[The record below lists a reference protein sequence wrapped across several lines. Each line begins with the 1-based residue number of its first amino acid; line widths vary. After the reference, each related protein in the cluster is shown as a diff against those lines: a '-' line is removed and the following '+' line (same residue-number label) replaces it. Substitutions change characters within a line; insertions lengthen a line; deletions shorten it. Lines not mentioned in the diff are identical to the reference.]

1 MITRLIGA
9 AALAAA
15 GYYLLNKQKQGA
27 FGNAGS
33 SVRET
38 IEVDVPIRTAY
49 DQWTQFEE
57 FPTFMESVQEIK
69 QLDDKRLHWKATV
82 FGKQIEW
89 DAEITEQIPDKR
101 IAWRSTTGTPNSGV
115 VSFKSLG
122 DNRTRIVLE
131 MSYTPTDPIEQVGDA
146 LGAVRSE
153 AQANLKKFK
162 QIIEARGTETG
173 AWRGTIEGARVTH

>member
-15 GYYLLNKQKQGA
+15 GYYMLNKQRAQGQ
-27 FGNAGS
+27 GGS
-33 SVRET
+33 TVRES
-38 IEVDVPIRTAY
+38 IEVDVPVRTAY

-57 FPTFMESVQEIK
+57 FPSFMDSVESIK

-82 FGKQIEW
+82 FGKPIEW

-101 IAWRSTTGTPNSGV
+101 IAWRSITGTPNRGQV
-115 VSFKSLG
+115 TFKSLSPE
-122 DNRTRIVLE
+122 RTRIVLE
-131 MSYTPTDPIEQVGDA
+131 LSYTPTDTLETIGDA

-153 AQANLKKFK
+153 ATANLKKFK
-162 QIIEARGTETG
+162 QVIEARGHETG
-173 AWRGTIEGARVTH
+173 AWRGTIEGSHVTH